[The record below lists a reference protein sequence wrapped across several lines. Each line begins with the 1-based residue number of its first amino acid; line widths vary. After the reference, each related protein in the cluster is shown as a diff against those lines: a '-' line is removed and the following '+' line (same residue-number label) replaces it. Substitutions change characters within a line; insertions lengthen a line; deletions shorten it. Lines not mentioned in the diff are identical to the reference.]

1 MGKAKQISSA
11 FWFALAVIVLYD
23 SKRFGLGTLNH
34 PGPGFL
40 PFCCGLILIGLSM
53 IIFIQATAMHSI
65 EKNGSLRKLWEG
77 VRWSKAIYIVLALL
91 VYVLTFTYFGFLIS
105 TFMMLLFLFK
115 AIEHQKWSVAV
126 LEAILASIISFLVFG
141 LWLDV
146 QFPRGIIEEIFF

>member
-1 MGKAKQISSA
+1 
-11 FWFALAVIVLYD
+11 
-23 SKRFGLGTLNH
+23 
-34 PGPGFL
+34 
-40 PFCCGLILIGLSM
+40 
-53 IIFIQATAMHSI
+53 
-65 EKNGSLRKLWEG
+65 
-77 VRWSKAIYIVLALL
+77 VLALL